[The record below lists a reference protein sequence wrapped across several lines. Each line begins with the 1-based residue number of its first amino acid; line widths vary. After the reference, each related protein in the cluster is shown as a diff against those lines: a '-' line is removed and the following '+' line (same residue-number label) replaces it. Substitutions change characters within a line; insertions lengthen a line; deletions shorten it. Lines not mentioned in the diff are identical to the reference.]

1 MGKFKKSELMNQHR
15 SGSNNNSINFGTK
28 IEPFRITDGVMK
40 VGRYKGKRLSEIPRD
55 YLEWMIR
62 KRKHVRELQ
71 KYLDMLMIDNV
82 NLSIQASRFGWTN
95 DIQQQ
100 LTNSALLIRKYQRR
114 LRLIKM

>member
-1 MGKFKKSELMNQHR
+1 M
-15 SGSNNNSINFGTK
+15 I
-28 IEPFRITDGVMK
+28 
-40 VGRYKGKRLSEIPRD
+40 KGH
-55 YLEWMIR
+55 IR
-62 KRKHVRELQ
+62 KKQHIKSTEA
-71 KYLDMLMIDNV
+71 YLSMLMIDNV